1 MVDQQITASEG
12 KQESDGRNG
21 KSRMGVLHWIVKVSA
36 VRERGEHSEESA
48 EAQAE
53 EVQNITDENAFSKS
67 CVFPLPLDRPER
79 QGEQVDERWQDQ
91 SGEQNKCKR
100 RGKRGDNGRSQC
112 CLGLERLS
120 EQLPASGERRL
131 KSLSIRIVVV
141 DVRKK
146 EASCNQEMAEE
157 TKGSEQQREEVLA
170 SARGARLILRE
181 VGSFTVRFP
190 NGCQRLLSAH
200 AQDGLLMGTQKRQA
214 DSQHEAEDGGKA
226 KAKEWNPE
234 QENRQDHIEGQPLIR
249 RDDDGSPG
257 SPIRIEQRR
266 RPEEPGEEEAR
277 RKTQSQTD
285 PQANQAH
292 RPHGEPGSKP

>member
-1 MVDQQITASEG
+1 MVDLYPKEKHRVLKKDKGHEQANCIISWNASLARSRAKPEMVDKHITASEG

-53 EVQNITDENAFSKS
+53 EVQHITDENALSKS
-67 CVFPLPLDRPER
+67 CIFPLTLDRPER
-79 QGEQVDERWQDQ
+79 QGDQVDERRQDQ
-91 SGEQNKCKR
+91 SGEQHKCKR
-100 RGKRGDNGRSQC
+100 RGKRRHNGRSRC
-112 CLGLERLS
+112 CLWLERLS

-146 EASCNQEMAEE
+146 EASCNQEWAEE

-170 SARGARLILRE
+170 SARGARLILRDM
-181 VGSFTVRFP
+181 GSFTAHFP
-190 NGCQRLLSAH
+190 NRCQRISPAH
-200 AQDGLLMGTQKRQA
+200 VQGGLLIGTKKRQA

-226 KAKEWNPE
+226 KANEWNPE
-234 QENRQDHIEGQPLIR
+234 QENRQDHSEGQTLMR
-249 RDDDGSPG
+249 RDDD
-257 SPIRIEQRR
+257 
-266 RPEEPGEEEAR
+266 
-277 RKTQSQTD
+277 
-285 PQANQAH
+285 
-292 RPHGEPGSKP
+292 